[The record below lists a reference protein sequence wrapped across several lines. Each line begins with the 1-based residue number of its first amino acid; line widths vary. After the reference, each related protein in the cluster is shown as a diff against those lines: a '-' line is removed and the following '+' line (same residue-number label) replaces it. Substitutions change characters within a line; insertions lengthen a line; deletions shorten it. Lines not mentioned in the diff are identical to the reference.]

1 MATQTAE
8 NYIKAIYQ
16 LSEQEGPTISTSS
29 LSAKLKTTSASVT
42 DMLRKLAE
50 LELIVYKK
58 YQGVQLTGSG
68 RTLALEVLRKHRL
81 WETFLQVKLKIS
93 WDQVHEIA
101 EQLEH
106 VNGPG
111 LIEKLE
117 VYLGSPRFD
126 PHGEPIPDARGR
138 FMLRNQVL
146 MNTLDQGDA
155 ASIVAV
161 KMHDPEFL
169 QYLDSIGL
177 TIDSHIKVLEKMNY
191 ESSMKIL
198 RPDGVEIMI
207 SAKTALNIYVSKHA
221 L

>member
-1 MATQTAE
+1 MATQTVE

-58 YQGVQLTGSG
+58 YQGVLLTGSG

-81 WETFLQVKLKIS
+81 WETFLQVKLNIS

-117 VYLGSPRFD
+117 VYLGNPRFD
-126 PHGEPIPDARGR
+126 PHGDPIPDARGR

-146 MNTLDQGDA
+146 MHTLDQGDA

-161 KMHDPEFL
+161 KTHDPEFL

-177 TIDSHIKVLEKMNY
+177 TIHSPVKVLEKMNY
-191 ESSMKIL
+191 EGSMKIL
-198 RPDGVEIMI
+198 RLDGVEILI
-207 SAKTALNIYVSKHA
+207 SAKTALNIYVSKSA